1 MTMPKSKLKTKIQNL
16 KTNLKDK
23 DRKDKILNKNDMK
36 VFNDFVSVQEVIVSF
51 FLNS

>member
-1 MTMPKSKLKTKIQNL
+1 MTMPKSKLKTKMQNQ